1 MEFFNDIGADP
12 LKPSLFELVAQEQ
25 LKDLLQPALKYVLA
39 VFAQRYPRYLLRLV
53 NRHEE
58 FYALIMLV
66 VERHYLTKHNASF
79 SENFYGLK
87 RRRRPYIE
95 TERTKAAVGQVPA
108 GDKLRSSEVWKSL
121 VFLIGIPYVRAKMQD
136 YFEELGGGIS
146 SDVMEESMDTRQIQ
160 MLTDQSLRGRFR
172 RAFKRL
178 YPWLNMSFE
187 GWLLIYNISYL
198 FNQTPAYRPWLNWI
212 GVDLR
217 RLGIEDFFGKRIQA
231 QQIPG
236 WSTYYLD
243 YKFLKKI
250 ISSLAANRPAS
261 EAAAL
266 ALGQF
271 VEINAEGFRKILKK
285 YDKRSTSTT
294 KELYLARQVDV
305 QPVFNRQLISELAN
319 TVATCLLD
327 ITDLSSGL
335 NFEGPN
341 ANDIFTQQLLTE
353 RPSLGP
359 FGDLESGFY
368 KAIAA
373 GDSAAIKDCVQSTDV
388 LRQQNE
394 SNGNLTRMLWNVII
408 EAPPSFADL
417 ILTSLSPPFDY
428 HFVDD
433 INGRTCLHGA
443 AIAGAQRLVDLCLQN
458 GVPIDKPDLYGR
470 TALHYAAMKGH
481 AEVCRQL
488 LKAHVPP
495 NSLDRDNY
503 SPLVYA
509 TVKGNVSCVRV
520 LLEEGGVSAQSP
532 TASGDLS
539 PLSLAAEAGHVEVVA
554 LLLEHKAA
562 SLPNTNGEYPMHL
575 AAQRGHVDVCRLLLS
590 IEGWDKPDKYHEWT
604 PLFHAARHGHVEC
617 VDFQISVVQPFEG
630 VTLEVGGDVETYWK
644 STEIT
649 SVASFGSS
657 GQMHRLDIPSSSNTS
672 PAFMISRSGGLPLT
686 QSSLYGSYLHVVV
699 QVTRDLHPVVY
710 SDWLLPGTASELGV
724 ADVTL
729 EQFEA
734 LARTSGGFCDLTP
747 ASGRDYA
754 QLLPTCMVSLE
765 YLLMTIP
772 TSYDVVLELAYP
784 AAGTID
790 QLNLGRRLNLNA
802 FVDSVLRAKY
812 GVSAAAIGTESRRKV
827 AFLSFSP
834 DVCAALNWKQPNYP
848 VFFAS
853 SCGND
858 SFGDD
863 ADDGSSSNPTSKTA
877 RGSAGDDLRTCSI
890 GSAVEFA
897 KSNNLLGVFIDAELL
912 VSFV

>member
-160 MLTDQSLRGRFR
+160 MLTDQ
-172 RAFKRL
+172 
-178 YPWLNMSFE
+178 
-187 GWLLIYNISYL
+187 
-198 FNQTPAYRPWLNWI
+198 
-212 GVDLR
+212 
-217 RLGIEDFFGKRIQA
+217 FGKRIQA

-481 AEVCRQL
+481 AEPPGLCNRERKRQL
-488 LKAHVPP
+488 
-495 NSLDRDNY
+495 R
-503 SPLVYA
+503 
-509 TVKGNVSCVRV
+509 
-520 LLEEGGVSAQSP
+520 
-532 TASGDLS
+532 
-539 PLSLAAEAGHVEVVA
+539 
-554 LLLEHKAA
+554 
-562 SLPNTNGEYPMHL
+562 
-575 AAQRGHVDVCRLLLS
+575 
-590 IEGWDKPDKYHEWT
+590 
-604 PLFHAARHGHVEC
+604 
-617 VDFQISVVQPFEG
+617 
-630 VTLEVGGDVETYWK
+630 
-644 STEIT
+644 
-649 SVASFGSS
+649 
-657 GQMHRLDIPSSSNTS
+657 
-672 PAFMISRSGGLPLT
+672 SR
-686 QSSLYGSYLHVVV
+686 
-699 QVTRDLHPVVY
+699 
-710 SDWLLPGTASELGV
+710 
-724 ADVTL
+724 
-729 EQFEA
+729 
-734 LARTSGGFCDLTP
+734 
-747 ASGRDYA
+747 
-754 QLLPTCMVSLE
+754 
-765 YLLMTIP
+765 
-772 TSYDVVLELAYP
+772 
-784 AAGTID
+784 AAG
-790 QLNLGRRLNLNA
+790 GRRGFGA
-802 FVDSVLRAKY
+802 
-812 GVSAAAIGTESRRKV
+812 VSYSIWGS
-827 AFLSFSP
+827 
-834 DVCAALNWKQPNYP
+834 QPLIP
-848 VFFAS
+848 R
-853 SCGND
+853 C
-858 SFGDD
+858 
-863 ADDGSSSNPTSKTA
+863 
-877 RGSAGDDLRTCSI
+877 
-890 GSAVEFA
+890 
-897 KSNNLLGVFIDAELL
+897 
-912 VSFV
+912 